1 MKVSQI
7 MSVNPVSVLL
17 DDHMSVV
24 KEIFDNAKFHHVLVV
39 EEGKLFG
46 VISDRDLLKV
56 ISPNLNTSRISLS
69 DLKTLDI
76 PVHRVVTRE
85 PITLKPDASVSD
97 AVKIFTIHRISC
109 IPVVDDAGAA
119 VGIISWRDILKHMDH
134 VCADWPRA

>member
-7 MSVNPVSVLL
+7 MSVNPVCVTL

-24 KEIFDNAKFHHVLVV
+24 KEIFDNAKFHHVLVI

-76 PVHRVVTRE
+76 PVHRVVTRA

-97 AVKIFTIHRISC
+97 AVKIFTTHRISC
-109 IPVVDDAGAA
+109 IPVVDDEGAA
-119 VGIISWRDILKHMDH
+119 VGIISWRDILRHMDH
-134 VCADWPRA
+134 VCADWPHA